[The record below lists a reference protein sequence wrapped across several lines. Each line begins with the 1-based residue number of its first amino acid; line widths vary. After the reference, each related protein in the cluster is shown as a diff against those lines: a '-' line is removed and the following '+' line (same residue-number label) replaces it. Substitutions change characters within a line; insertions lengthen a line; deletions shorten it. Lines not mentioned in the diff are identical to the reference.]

1 MRGSDA
7 SGSLKH
13 VICETCYVIKLGFHH
28 FKSSKRKVSKSSSI
42 KYLIFS
48 LEVPDCDVIV
58 KDDGLCLLDVA
69 QGGHVKHHPALVI
82 RVTANL
88 FKQVRSCK
96 QMLIKPEICKSVCQ
110 GGRSQRAWGR

>member
-13 VICETCYVIKLGFHH
+13 VICETRYVIKLGFHH

-42 KYLIFS
+42 KYLIFP
-48 LEVPDCDVIV
+48 LEVPDYDVIV

-69 QGGHVKHHPALVI
+69 QG
-82 RVTANL
+82 
-88 FKQVRSCK
+88 
-96 QMLIKPEICKSVCQ
+96 
-110 GGRSQRAWGR
+110 